1 MQIHVI
7 YNQRIIHPS
16 VHVVQVKVF
25 QPFVSCKP
33 PVGQQFRLAREL
45 IFLAFQIPIGLIH

>member
-25 QPFVSCKP
+25 QPLVACKP
-33 PVGQQFRLAREL
+33 PVGKQFGLARE
-45 IFLAFQIPIGLIH
+45 IDFLAFQRTQWLK